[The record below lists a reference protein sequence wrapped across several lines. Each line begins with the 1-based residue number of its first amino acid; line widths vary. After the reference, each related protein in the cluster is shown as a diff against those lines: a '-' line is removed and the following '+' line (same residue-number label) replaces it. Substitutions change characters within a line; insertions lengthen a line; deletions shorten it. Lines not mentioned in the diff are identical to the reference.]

1 MRYMAQ
7 DPDVRRSSKP
17 KREWNVITGLPVK
30 RDRQPHAGVDPVHTS
45 VTRVK
50 TPMSPT
56 FHLLMT
62 LLTGGGWLLFLVPYA
77 IIHAMSS
84 GRKVKTTYR

>member
-1 MRYMAQ
+1 MKSPRWYEYLAEQ
-7 DPDVRRSSKP
+7 DRRP
-17 KREWNVITGLPVK
+17 HPVA
-30 RDRQPHAGVDPVHTS
+30 PPVSQAHVS

-62 LLTGGGWLLFLVPYA
+62 LLTCGLWLLFLVPYA
-77 IIHAMSS
+77 IIHALSP
-84 GRKVKTTYR
+84 GRRVKTTYR